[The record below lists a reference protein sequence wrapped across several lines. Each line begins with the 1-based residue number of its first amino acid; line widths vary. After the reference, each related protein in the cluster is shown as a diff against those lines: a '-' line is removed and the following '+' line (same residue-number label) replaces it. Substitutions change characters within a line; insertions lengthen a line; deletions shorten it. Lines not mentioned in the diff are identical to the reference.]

1 MMGKRITVIG
11 DGGWGTALALVLH
24 GNGHDVTVWGPFE
37 DMIEK
42 IEATREN
49 ESYLPGIPLP
59 EGISWTADHKEATRD
74 CEIAVLAVPTRY
86 FRRVLESFAGMFPD
100 RCSFVSVAKGL
111 DQASHERMSVVA
123 RTLLATERVAALSG
137 PSHAEEVARGIPTAV
152 VMASEDHDLSK
163 EMQQV
168 FAASLFRV
176 YSSEDVIGVEL
187 GGALK
192 NVIAIAVGM
201 ADGLGFGDNTRAAL
215 ITRGLA
221 EMTRLGV
228 ALGAHPATFAGL
240 SGMGDL
246 IVTCTS
252 QHSRNRGVG
261 ERIGRGE
268 PVADILGGFKQA
280 VEGIWNC
287 AAAAELAAALCVDVP
302 VTREVYAIVHQNK
315 SPQDAVHALLERD
328 LKPEQL

>member
-37 DMIEK
+37 DVIEK
-42 IEATREN
+42 IAATREN

-59 EGISWTADHKEATRD
+59 SEIAWTADRRQAARE
-74 CEIAVLAVPTRY
+74 CEVAVLAVPTRY
-86 FRRVLESFAGMFPD
+86 FRRVLESFAGMFPSD
-100 RCSFVSVAKGL
+100 CRFVSVAKGL
-111 DQASHERMSVVA
+111 DEASHERMSVVA
-123 RTLLATERVAALSG
+123 QTILGTEHVAALSG
-137 PSHAEEVARGIPTAV
+137 PSHAEEVARRIPTAV
-152 VMASEDHDLSK
+152 LMASEDHELSK
-163 EMQQV
+163 ELQQV
-168 FAASLFRV
+168 FATSLFRV
-176 YSSEDVIGVEL
+176 YSSDDVVGAEL

-201 ADGLGFGDNTRAAL
+201 SDGLGFGDNTRAAL
-215 ITRGLA
+215 ITRGLV
-221 EMTRLGV
+221 EMTRLGM
-228 ALGAHPATFAGL
+228 ALGARQETFAGL

-268 PVADILGGFKQA
+268 PISSIMDGFKQA
-280 VEGIWNC
+280 VEGVWNC
-287 AAAAELAAALCVDVP
+287 AVASELAAALCVDVP
-302 VTREVYAIVHQNK
+302 VTREVYAIVHQDK
-315 SPQDAVHALLERD
+315 SPQDAVRALLERG
-328 LKPEQL
+328 LKPE

>member
-1 MMGKRITVIG
+1 MMSKRITVVG

-37 DMIEK
+37 DVIEK
-42 IEATREN
+42 ITASREN
-49 ESYLPGIPLP
+49 ATYLPGIPLP
-59 EGISWTADHKEATRD
+59 EEITWTTNHRQAAHECDV
-74 CEIAVLAVPTRY
+74 AVLAVPTRY
-86 FRRVLESFAGMFPD
+86 FRRVLESFAGLFPE
-100 RCSFVSVAKGL
+100 RCRFVSVAKGL
-111 DQASHERMSVVA
+111 DDTSHERMSVVA
-123 RTLLATERVAALSG
+123 QSVLNSDHVAALSG

-152 VMASEDHDLSK
+152 VMASEDHTLSQ
-163 EMQQV
+163 ELQQV
-168 FAASLFRV
+168 FASSLFRV
-176 YSSEDVIGVEL
+176 YSSDDVIGVEL

-215 ITRGLA
+215 ITRGLT

-228 ALGAHPATFAGL
+228 ALGAKPATFAGL

-261 ERIGRGE
+261 ERIGHGE
-268 PVADILGGFKQA
+268 PVSDIMAGFKQA
-280 VEGIWNC
+280 VEGVWNC
-287 AAAAELAAALCVDVP
+287 AAASELAAALCVDVP
-302 VTREVYAIVHQNK
+302 VTREVYAIVHQEK
-315 SPQDAVHALLERD
+315 SPQDAVRALLERD
-328 LKPEQL
+328 LKPEHL

>member
-24 GNGHDVTVWGPFE
+24 GNGHDVTVWGPFKE
-37 DMIEK
+37 IIDDISSS
-42 IEATREN
+42 REN
-49 ESYLPGIPLP
+49 GHYLPGIPMP
-59 EGISWTADHKEATRD
+59 GDIAWTADREAAARE

-86 FRRVLESFAGMFPD
+86 FTPVLESFAGLFPAD
-100 RCSFVSVAKGL
+100 CRFVSVAKGL
-111 DQASHERMSVVA
+111 DQTSHERMSVVA
-123 RTLLATERVAALSG
+123 KTILGADKVAALSG
-137 PSHAEEVARGIPTAV
+137 PSHAEEVARGVPTAV
-152 VMASEDHDLSK
+152 VMASDNHALSQ
-163 EMQQV
+163 ELQQV

-176 YSSEDVIGVEL
+176 YSSDDVIGVEI

-221 EMTRLGV
+221 EMTRLGI
-228 ALGAHPATFAGL
+228 ALGARPATFAGL

-268 PVADILGGFKQA
+268 PVATIMDGFKQA
-280 VEGIWNC
+280 VEGVWNC
-287 AAAAELAAALCVDVP
+287 AAASELAAALCVDVP
-302 VTREVYAIVHQNK
+302 VAREVYDIVHQGK
-315 SPQDAVHALLERD
+315 APKDAVRALMERD
-328 LKPEQL
+328 LKSEGL

>member
-1 MMGKRITVIG
+1 MMSKRVTVVG

-24 GNGHDVTVWGPFE
+24 GNGHDVTVWGPF
-37 DMIEK
+37 DDVIDRV
-42 IEATREN
+42 AASREN
-49 ESYLPGIPLP
+49 DTYLPGIPLP
-59 EGISWTADHKEATRD
+59 EGIVWTADRRQAARD
-74 CEIAVLAVPTRY
+74 CEIAVLAVPTRF

-100 RCSFVSVAKGL
+100 DCRFVSVAKGL

-123 RTLLATERVAALSG
+123 RNILRSTSVAALSG

-152 VMASEDHDLSK
+152 VMASEDRELSQ
-163 EMQQV
+163 ELQQV

-176 YSSEDVIGVEL
+176 YSSDDVIGVEL

-228 ALGAHPATFAGL
+228 ALGASPTTFAGL

-268 PVADILGGFKQA
+268 PVADIMDGFKQA
-280 VEGIWNC
+280 VEGVWNC
-287 AAAAELAAALCVDVP
+287 AAASELAAALCVDVP

-315 SPQDAVHALLERD
+315 SPQDAVHSLLERD
-328 LKPEQL
+328 LKSEHM

>member
-1 MMGKRITVIG
+1 MMSKRITVIG

-37 DMIEK
+37 AIIEQ
-42 IEATREN
+42 ISATREN
-49 ESYLPGIPLP
+49 TNYLPGIPLP
-59 EGISWTADHKEATRD
+59 EEITWTADRRQAVRE
-74 CEIAVLAVPTRY
+74 CEIAVLAIPTRY
-86 FRRVLESFAGMFPD
+86 FRRVLESFVGLFPAD
-100 RCSFVSVAKGL
+100 CRFVSVAKGL
-111 DQASHERMSVVA
+111 DDDSHERMSVVA
-123 RTLLATERVAALSG
+123 QTILKSDHLAALSG

-152 VMASEDHDLSK
+152 VMASEDHSLSK
-163 EMQQV
+163 ELQEV

-176 YSSEDVIGVEL
+176 YSSDDVIGVEL

-201 ADGLGFGDNTRAAL
+201 ADGLGFGDNTRAAV

-221 EMTRLGV
+221 EMTRLGM
-228 ALGAHPATFAGL
+228 ALGARPETFAGL

-268 PVADILGGFKQA
+268 PIATIMDGFKQA
-280 VEGIWNC
+280 VEGVWNC
-287 AAAAELAAALCVDVP
+287 AAASELAAALCVDVP
-302 VTREVYAIVHQNK
+302 VTHEVYAIVHQNQ
-315 SPQDAVHALLERD
+315 SPQDGVHALLKRD
-328 LKPEQL
+328 LKPESM

>member
-1 MMGKRITVIG
+1 MSKRITVVG

-24 GNGHDVTVWGPFE
+24 GNGHAVTVWGPFAE
-37 DMIEK
+37 VIAP
-42 IEATREN
+42 INATHEN
-49 ESYLPGIPLP
+49 ETYLPGIQLP
-59 EGISWTADHKEATRD
+59 AGIRWTADRAEAAAD
-74 CEIAVLAVPTRY
+74 CDIAVLAIPTRY
-86 FRRVLESFAGMFPD
+86 FRPVLDSFAGRFPD
-100 RCSFVSVAKGL
+100 RCRFVSVAKGL
-111 DQASHERMSVVA
+111 DQSSHERMSVVA
-123 RTLLATERVAALSG
+123 QAVLDSPHVAVLSG

-152 VMASEDHDLSK
+152 VMAAEEAGLSQ
-163 EMQQV
+163 ELQAV
-168 FAASLFRV
+168 FAAPLFRV
-176 YSSEDVIGVEL
+176 YSADDVIGVEL

-228 ALGAHPATFAGL
+228 ALGAQPTTFAGL

-268 PVADILGGFKQA
+268 PVATIMDGFKQA
-280 VEGIWNC
+280 VEGVWNC
-287 AAAAELAAALCVDVP
+287 AAASELAAGLGIDVP
-302 VTREVYAIVHQNK
+302 VTREVFAIVHQGK
-315 SPQDAVHALLERD
+315 TPQDGVSALLERD
-328 LKPEQL
+328 LKSERA